1 MKIDK
6 ETKKLLDSGEIMIN
20 PEYDDGE
27 LIVEDF
33 EEENDSRE
41 IVKVPDAIW

>member
-33 EEENDSRE
+33 EEKDGDK
-41 IVKVPDAIW
+41 IVKVPEVVR